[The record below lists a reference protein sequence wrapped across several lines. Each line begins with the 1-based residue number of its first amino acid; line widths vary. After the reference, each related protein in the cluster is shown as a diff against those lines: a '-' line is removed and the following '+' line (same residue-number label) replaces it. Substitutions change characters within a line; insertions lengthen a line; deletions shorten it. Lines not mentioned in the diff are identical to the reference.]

1 MSQSWEKVPTPV
13 HTLHTAYPL
22 RRVAWRPE
30 HATEIAIV
38 PMSQQSVAATLVD
51 PSISSVSQGL
61 GQESVALD
69 EDSHIEIWDVR
80 RHHVAKYALPTIDGA
95 AVEAAWSD
103 ESCLVTAY
111 QNGMFSQLDMRSRTI
126 PLDTIPRQVMS
137 WSSHGEMAYGI
148 DRFKQGE
155 IPFDDPLPEYTTH
168 WDKLG
173 QKQKDLADPPYEP
186 LQAIGTMYLPVFD
199 NDEFAYL
206 ANHYRIEGAKPE
218 ELCKWNREVGPHLE
232 VGSSSSITDGK
243 KRLPP

>member
-1 MSQSWEKVPTPV
+1 MSQSWDQIPTPV

-22 RRVAWRPE
+22 RRVAWRPQ

-51 PSISSVSQGL
+51 PSIASVSQGL
-61 GQESVALD
+61 GQESVTLD

-80 RHHVAKYALPTIDGA
+80 RHHIAKYALPTIDGA

-103 ESCLVTAY
+103 ENCLVTAY
-111 QNGMFSQLDMRSRTI
+111 QNGMFGQLDMRYKTI
-126 PLDTIPRQVMS
+126 PLDSVPRQVMS

-155 IPFDDPLPEYTTH
+155 IPFDDPLPEYTNH

-173 QKQKDLADPPYEP
+173 QKQKDPADPPYEP

-199 NDEFAYL
+199 NDEFSYL
-206 ANHYRIEGAKPE
+206 ANHYRIEGGKAE
-218 ELCKWNREVGPHLE
+218 ELCRWNREVSPDTPLDWTGY
-232 VGSSSSITDGK
+232 
-243 KRLPP
+243 